1 MNSSHG
7 QTAGKLFNG
16 LPYLEKTTGHV
27 TRKFEKLLT
36 LNKKFK
42 AGRLGPNF
50 SLSGLI
56 KFNAIWQFFFIVR
69 NFFPK
74 CVATRLFI

>member
-27 TRKFEKLLT
+27 TRQFEKLLT

-56 KFNAIWQFFFIVR
+56 KFNAIW
-69 NFFPK
+69 
-74 CVATRLFI
+74 